1 MDDTEVDAE
10 AVEPT
15 FAGRVTGIWLA
26 DERNE
31 SPTERESVEA
41 VAERGLRGDRYFRSA
56 DAEGPGVEV
65 TLIER
70 EALRAAERDYDVS
83 LSAGAHRRNVVTAGV
98 PLNHLVGRRF
108 RVGEAVV
115 EGTGLCEP
123 CAHME
128 SLAVE
133 GARESLVH
141 RGGLEARIVE
151 SGEFAV
157 GDDVSPV

>member
-1 MDDTEVDAE
+1 MDENGAE
-10 AVEPT
+10 ATVEPT
-15 FAGRVTGIWLA
+15 FAGVVTDLWLA
-26 DERNE
+26 AERAE
-31 SPTERESVEA
+31 SPTERAAVEA
-41 VAERGLRGDRYFRSA
+41 VAGQGVRGDRYFRPA

-65 TLIER
+65 TLVER
-70 EALRAAERDYDVS
+70 EALDAARRDYDVT
-83 LSAGAHRRNVVTAGV
+83 LPAGAHRRNVVTSGV

-108 RVGEAVV
+108 RVGDAVF

-133 GARESLVH
+133 GAREALVH
-141 RGGLEARIVE
+141 RGGLEASIVE
-151 SGEFAV
+151 TGEVAV

>member
-1 MDDTEVDAE
+1 MDDAE
-10 AVEPT
+10 AEDRVTPT
-15 FAGRVTGIWLA
+15 FAGRVTGLWLA
-26 DERNE
+26 DERTE
-31 SPTERESVEA
+31 SPSERDAVEA
-41 VAERGLRGDRYFRSA
+41 VAGQGLRGDRYFRPA

-70 EALRAAERDYDVS
+70 EALRAAERDCDLS
-83 LSAGAHRRNVVTAGV
+83 LPAGAHRRNVVTAGV
-98 PLNHLVGRRF
+98 PLNHLVGQRF

-133 GARESLVH
+133 GAREALIH
-141 RGGLEARIVE
+141 RGGLEASIVE
-151 SGEFAV
+151 SGDLAV
-157 GDDVSPV
+157 GDDVSPI

>member
-1 MDDTEVDAE
+1 MDGTEVDRERA
-10 AVEPT
+10 PT
-15 FAGRVTGIWLA
+15 VAGVVTGLWLA
-26 DERNE
+26 GERTE
-31 SPTERESVEA
+31 SPDARESVAA
-41 VAERGLRGDRYFRSA
+41 VAGRGLRGDRYFRPA

-70 EALRAAERDYDVS
+70 EALDAAARDYDVS
-83 LSAGAHRRNVVTAGV
+83 LPAGAHRRNVVTAGV
-98 PLNHLVGRRF
+98 PLNHLVGHRF
-108 RVGEAVV
+108 RVGDAAF

-133 GARESLVH
+133 GAREALVH

-151 SGEFAV
+151 SGDVAV
-157 GDDVSPV
+157 GDDVSPI